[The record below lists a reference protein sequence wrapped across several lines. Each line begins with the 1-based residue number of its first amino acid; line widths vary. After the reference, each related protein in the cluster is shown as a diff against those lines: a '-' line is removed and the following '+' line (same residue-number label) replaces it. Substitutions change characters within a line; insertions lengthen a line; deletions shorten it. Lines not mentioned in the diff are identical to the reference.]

1 VVTVLPTGF
10 AIIRGALSA
19 RRCEQLALLT
29 DSLGIA
35 GPGSRCLLSYQ
46 WCRQLAIEVRQAR
59 GLADLIPESHSPV
72 QCTYFEKS
80 TENNWLVP
88 IHQDLSLPAPERT
101 PLPGWGPW
109 SEKEGA
115 TFVQPPVAVLEQ
127 LLAVRIHL
135 DPCGVTDG
143 PLHVV
148 PGTHLQGVIRPENA
162 AALRIQEQACLAQ
175 VGDALVFRPLLLHRS
190 SKSSGAS
197 RRRVLHFLYAP
208 PSAALDVE
216 WPSAA

>member
-1 VVTVLPTGF
+1 VVTALPTGF
-10 AIIRGALSA
+10 AIVRSALSA

-29 DSLGIA
+29 ESLGIA
-35 GPGSRCLLSYQ
+35 GPGSRCLLSHE
-46 WCRQLAIEVRQAR
+46 WCRELAIEVRQAR
-59 GLADLIPESHSPV
+59 GLADLIPASHSPV

-80 TENNWLVP
+80 KENNWLVP
-88 IHQDLSLPAPERT
+88 IHQDLSLSVPERT

-115 TFVQPPVAVLEQ
+115 TFVQPPVSVLEQ

-143 PLHVV
+143 PLYVV
-148 PGTHLQGVIRPENA
+148 PGSHLQGVIRPENA
-162 AALRIQEQACLAQ
+162 AAHRNKEQACLAQ

-197 RRRVLHFLYAP
+197 RRRVLHLLFAP
-208 PSAALDVE
+208 RSAALGVA